1 MFYLYVIILLVLAL
15 AIAMLTVSSNV
26 RLPSVQLF
34 HDKGK
39 SKKKLHPLRLP
50 TLSQYARDLTMLAGR
65 GELDP
70 VVGRDR
76 EIRRVIQILSRRTK
90 NNPILIGKAGVG
102 KTAVVEG
109 LAQTLLSNIWQS
121 SLSSKRVLS
130 LDISSLLAGTKF
142 RGEFEKRL
150 KRVANEI
157 IAAQRSI
164 ILFIDEIHTLAGAGE
179 ATGGIGAA
187 DILKPA
193 LARGDLQVVG
203 ATTPNEYNE
212 KIKQDSTLAR
222 RFQPVLIKEPNMQE
236 TINILSA
243 LKPRYSSYHEVII
256 SNDAIVRAVEL
267 SIKYIKGRH
276 LPDKA
281 IDVMDEAASLVK
293 LNARIHPSPKDK
305 LPEVTPAD
313 IEKVVKEWAKINT

>member
-1 MFYLYVIILLVLAL
+1 MVYFYIILLLVLASAVAFL
-15 AIAMLTVSSNV
+15 SFSSGEGIMPI
-26 RLPSVQLF
+26 RLS
-34 HDKGK
+34 HGK
-39 SKKKLHPLRLP
+39 SRSKRLKSLRLP
-50 TLSQYARDLTMLAGR
+50 TLSQYAKDLTFMASR

-70 VVGRDR
+70 VVGRDK

-102 KTAVVEG
+102 KTAIVEG

-121 SLSSKRVLS
+121 DLSSKRVLS
-130 LDISSLLAGTKF
+130 LDISGLLAGTKF

-203 ATTPNEYNE
+203 ATTPKEYDD
-212 KIKQDSTLAR
+212 KIKRDSTLAR
-222 RFQPVLIKEPNMQE
+222 RFQPVFVREPTMQE
-236 TINILSA
+236 SINILSA
-243 LKPRYSSYHEVII
+243 LKPRYSSYHEVRIN
-256 SNDAIVRAVEL
+256 NDAIVKAVEL
-267 SIKYIKGRH
+267 SMKYIKERH

-293 LNARIHPSPKDK
+293 LNSRIYPMQDNK
-305 LPEVTPAD
+305 LPEVMPAD
-313 IEKVVKEWAKINT
+313 IEKVIKEWTKVAD